1 MDVLQSSWRSEV
13 VEAEIRKI
21 DVMSRSQLIEYAD
34 QVRCFGWFK
43 SMARKWVQSSHT
55 RQDHLWNDIDSIQ
68 STLQSR
74 MDCKRLFLSNYVVK
88 NHNFKM
94 NTDF

>member
-1 MDVLQSSWRSEV
+1 MDVLQTSWRSEV

-34 QVRCFGWFK
+34 QVRCLGWFK
-43 SMARKWVQSSHT
+43 LMGRKWVESSHT
-55 RQDHLWNDIDSIQ
+55 RQDHLTNDIDSIQ

-74 MDCKRLFLSNYVVK
+74 MDGKLLFLSNYEVK
-88 NHNFKM
+88 HHIFKM